1 MLWLDH
7 PHFAQHLRV
16 GDYRDMYPEDP
27 YAAEIGENAR
37 VWRVYL
43 DESGQF
49 DDDMIKGFRD
59 TLDVHLVFVS
69 PSYDP
74 SADTR

>member
-1 MLWLDH
+1 MFTQLR
-7 PHFAQHLRV
+7 HLFSITVV
-16 GDYRDMYPEDP
+16 GDYSEIYPEDP
-27 YAAEIGENAR
+27 YGAEVGENAR

-49 DDDMIKGFRD
+49 DDDMIQGFRD

-69 PSYDP
+69 RSC
-74 SADTR
+74 